1 MKTLVIAATEL
12 EIAASIPIFIETK
25 TDYLVTG
32 VGMVATAFSMGQYL
46 AGKSYDLLINV
57 GIAGSFS
64 TSHPLGSLYK
74 VKTDRILGFGA
85 ENDQHFIPI
94 DNLGFGTSVF
104 VESLPQ
110 QDLGTPFY
118 QLPYMNSI
126 TVNTVHGAEESVS
139 KIRKEYGSDLLES
152 MEGAAFFYVAN
163 ILKIPC
169 IQVRAISNLVEKRNV
184 ENWNIPLALKELN
197 SWLGSFLPTV
207 RE

>member
-110 QDLGTPFY
+110 QDLGSSFY

-126 TVNTVHGAEESVS
+126 TVNTVHGAEESIAE
-139 KIRKEYGSDLLES
+139 IRKEYCSDLLES

-163 ILKIPC
+163 KLKIPC

-197 SWLGSFLPTV
+197 SWLGSFLLTV